1 MSKKDK
7 KPDVDEVTA
16 LPVDEVP
23 EPENAPSGVADL
35 DSITESLVSASP
47 EPNTAAIEASGQK
60 EERIKEA
67 YADLRDSRGNRFD
80 PEIHVTDENG
90 EPKLTMKG
98 KLRMRPGRKSKVAGA
113 DKAAIGGALPTREG
127 MTHQQKMQ
135 ARMTGDAAASALI
148 TLGVVVGGD
157 EWNPITDAETGIDEK
172 ANLSHAFGDYFE
184 AKEMTDIPPGVA
196 LTIAISAYVI
206 PRFTMPKTK
215 TRVQR
220 FKEWIATKIAQR
232 KMRKNSGPQS
242 DTRNDG
248 KRQDDTREGTRETI
262 ENV

>member
-7 KPDVDEVTA
+7 KPDSESPEN
-16 LPVDEVP
+16 PVDDVP
-23 EPENAPSGVADL
+23 SESETAPGVAGL
-35 DSITESLVSASP
+35 DSITEALAGASP
-47 EPNTAAIEASGQK
+47 TPNTAAIEAAGEKQ
-60 EERIKEA
+60 EAIKEQ

-90 EPKLTMKG
+90 EPKLTLKG
-98 KLRMRPGRKSKVAGA
+98 KLRMRPGRKSKPVDSGRA
-113 DKAAIGGALPTREG
+113 KIGGALPTKEG
-127 MTHQQKMQ
+127 MTHAEKMQ
-135 ARMTGDAAASALI
+135 ARMTGDAAASALV
-148 TLGVVVGGD
+148 TLGVVIGGD
-157 EWNPITDAETGIDEK
+157 EWNPIVDETHGIDER

-215 TRVQR
+215 TRLQR

-232 KMRKNSGPQS
+232 KVRKNGGTHS
-242 DTRNDG
+242 DFGNDG
-248 KRQDDTREGTRETI
+248 KRQDDSSQGTGET
-262 ENV
+262 VKSV